1 VHADCTLIRYFKLR
15 SLADYHRLGVNFA
28 DFALAPDLASPGS
41 HACPGKEFGLQTIFA
56 FLRAFVRAATPYG
69 GVKRLWSAHRSAPK
83 GSKGGSS
90 TPAMPP
96 EEIKVTYFNSTP
108 FELQQMTDTLNG
120 RELARAD
127 AWLRSE
133 RSAEERTNKFYTS
146 TNENTQ
152 LMIWA
157 VQKVVDPTTV
167 GTSDKITA
175 ELLPKQDYAD
185 EWIHMPFGGI
195 KIISRDEDQPPAWLK
210 VWARVP
216 DGHWGPL
223 IASFIN
229 ACRH

>member
-1 VHADCTLIRYFKLR
+1 
-15 SLADYHRLGVNFA
+15 VNFA

-69 GVKRLWSAHRSAPK
+69 GVKRLWAAHKSAPK

-120 RELARAD
+120 RELGRAD